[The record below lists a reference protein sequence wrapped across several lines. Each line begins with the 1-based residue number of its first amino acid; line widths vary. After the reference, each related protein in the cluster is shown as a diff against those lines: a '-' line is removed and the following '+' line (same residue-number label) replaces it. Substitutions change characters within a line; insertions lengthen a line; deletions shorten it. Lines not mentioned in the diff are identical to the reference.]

1 MSAADYWIGGA
12 VVDDSGDDAAAFGLE
27 LPDLESKAEH
37 CEVWPEAWPAVDL
50 FLKVQTQWRGGA
62 SGIIGLDY
70 QAVRWLMELY
80 EFNDQRTMLE
90 DLQVIEARV
99 IETVNS
105 RKG

>member
-1 MSAADYWIGGA
+1 MSAADYWTGGA

-80 EFNDQRTMLE
+80 EFDDQRIMLE

>member
-1 MSAADYWIGGA
+1 MSAADYWTGGA

-37 CEVWPEAWPAVDL
+37 CGVWPEAWPAVDL

>member
-1 MSAADYWIGGA
+1 MSAADYWTGGA

-37 CEVWPEAWPAVDL
+37 CEVWPEAWPAVNL

-80 EFNDQRTMLE
+80 EFDDQRTMLK

-99 IETVNS
+99 IETVYS

>member
-1 MSAADYWIGGA
+1 MSAADYWTGGA

-80 EFNDQRTMLE
+80 EFDDQRTMLK

>member
-1 MSAADYWIGGA
+1 MSAADYWTGGA

-80 EFNDQRTMLE
+80 EFDDQRTMLK

-99 IETVNS
+99 IETVYS

>member
-1 MSAADYWIGGA
+1 VI
-12 VVDDSGDDAAAFGLE
+12 DDSADDAAAFGLE
-27 LPDLESKAEH
+27 LPAAEGDED
-37 CEVWPEAWPAVDL
+37 CLVWPEAWPAVDL

-70 QAVRWLMELY
+70 TAVRWLMDLY
-80 EFNDQRTMLE
+80 AMDDQRTMLE

>member
-1 MSAADYWIGGA
+1 M
-12 VVDDSGDDAAAFGLE
+12 
-27 LPDLESKAEH
+27 
-37 CEVWPEAWPAVDL
+37 
-50 FLKVQTQWRGGA
+50 QTQWRGGA

-70 QAVRWLMELY
+70 IAVRWLMELY
-80 EFNDQRTMLE
+80 EFDDQRTMLE

>member
-1 MSAADYWIGGA
+1 MSAADYWTGGA

-80 EFNDQRTMLE
+80 EFDDQRTMLE

-99 IETVNS
+99 IVTVNS

>member
-1 MSAADYWIGGA
+1 MSAADYWTGGA

-27 LPDLESKAEH
+27 LPDLESKAEL

-80 EFNDQRTMLE
+80 EFDDQRTMLE

>member
-1 MSAADYWIGGA
+1 MSAADYWTGGA

>member
-1 MSAADYWIGGA
+1 MSAADYWTGGA

-27 LPDLESKAEH
+27 LADLESKAKH

-80 EFNDQRTMLE
+80 EFDDQRTMLE

>member
-1 MSAADYWIGGA
+1 MIDESA
-12 VVDDSGDDAAAFGLE
+12 DDAAAFGIV
-27 LPDLESKAEH
+27 LPDLEQADEN
-37 CEVWPEAWPAVDL
+37 CLIWPEAWSAVEL

-70 QAVRWLMELY
+70 TSVRWVMQLY
-80 EFNDQRTMLE
+80 EAGDQRELLE

>member
-1 MSAADYWIGGA
+1 M
-12 VVDDSGDDAAAFGLE
+12 DAK
-27 LPDLESKAEH
+27 PEH
-37 CEVWPEAWPAVDL
+37 YEVWPEAWPAVDL

-70 QAVRWLMELY
+70 TAVRWLMELY
-80 EFNDQRTMLE
+80 ALDDQRTMLE

>member
-1 MSAADYWIGGA
+1 MSAADYWTGGA

-70 QAVRWLMELY
+70 QAVRWLMDLY
-80 EFNDQRTMLE
+80 EFDDQRTMLE

>member
-1 MSAADYWIGGA
+1 MSAADYWTGGA

-37 CEVWPEAWPAVDL
+37 CEVWPEAWPAVNL

-80 EFNDQRTMLE
+80 EFDDQRTMLE

>member
-1 MSAADYWIGGA
+1 VW
-12 VVDDSGDDAAAFGLE
+12 
-27 LPDLESKAEH
+27 P
-37 CEVWPEAWPAVDL
+37 EVWPVVDL

-70 QAVRWLMELY
+70 TAVRWIMELH
-80 EFNDQRTMLE
+80 EFDDHRALLQ

>member
-1 MSAADYWIGGA
+1 
-12 VVDDSGDDAAAFGLE
+12 
-27 LPDLESKAEH
+27 
-37 CEVWPEAWPAVDL
+37 VWPEAWPAVDL

-70 QAVRWLMELY
+70 TAVRWVMELY
-80 EFNDQRTMLE
+80 ALNDHRTMLE

>member
-1 MSAADYWIGGA
+1 MSAADYWTGGA

-50 FLKVQTQWRGGA
+50 FTKVQTQWRGGA

-80 EFNDQRTMLE
+80 EFDDQRTMLE